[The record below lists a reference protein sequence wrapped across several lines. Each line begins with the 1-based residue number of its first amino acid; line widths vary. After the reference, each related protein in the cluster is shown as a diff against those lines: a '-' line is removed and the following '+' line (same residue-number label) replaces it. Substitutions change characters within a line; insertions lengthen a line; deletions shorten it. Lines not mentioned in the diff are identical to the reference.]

1 MAGLGERRGSLG
13 PALHQIAQM
22 YRRQVEMRAALLRSV
37 LPPFLV
43 IMTAGLAI
51 GLIVLAMFLPL
62 IKLLEGLS
70 K

>member
-1 MAGLGERRGSLG
+1 MVGLGEQRGTLG
-13 PALHQIAQM
+13 NTLHQIAEM

-43 IMTAGLAI
+43 VITAGLFVALFVFVMI
-51 GLIVLAMFLPL
+51 LPMVKLI
-62 IKLLEGLS
+62 EGLS